1 MSVWYS
7 KSASPRELKESG
19 RQKYELGRTD
29 KLTGIAR
36 RDLPD
41 HLPCHWT
48 DKKAT
53 RSELTQAGTCSTRPS
68 MWTSGVGPWGG
79 PLAPGCITPLV
90 ALHRCLYMCLFIVE
104 LQLICGAHVIGG
116 QLHRHKAYQNL
127 LNIEVAP
134 CLWCHCL
141 EVRDAASMARMP
153 GFKSWLCGN
162 EQVTYPLWASV
173 VLYKVK
179 ITWMP
184 TLRSI

>member
-7 KSASPRELKESG
+7 KSGSPRELKESG

-104 LQLICGAHVIGG
+104 LQLICGAHVIGVSFTG
-116 QLHRHKAYQNL
+116 IRPTRISSILRWSPACG
-127 LNIEVAP
+127 ATA
-134 CLWCHCL
+134 WRL
-141 EVRDAASMARMP
+141 EM
-153 GFKSWLCGN
+153 L
-162 EQVTYPLWASV
+162 PLWPECLGLNPGCVAMNKLLTLSEP
-173 VLYKVK
+173 VLS
-179 ITWMP
+179 
-184 TLRSI
+184 SIK

>member
-1 MSVWYS
+1 
-7 KSASPRELKESG
+7 
-19 RQKYELGRTD
+19 
-29 KLTGIAR
+29 
-36 RDLPD
+36 
-41 HLPCHWT
+41 
-48 DKKAT
+48 
-53 RSELTQAGTCSTRPS
+53 

-79 PLAPGCITPLV
+79 PLAPSCITPLV

-162 EQVTYPLWASV
+162 EQVTYPLSASV

-179 ITWMP
+179 IT
-184 TLRSI
+184 